1 MAAGRK
7 AAASPSC
14 GGHGGAD
21 TDLAAERW
29 GEGGSGA
36 AELPKAGDGSEEG
49 TGARRGQSRGRD

>member
-29 GEGGSGA
+29 GR
-36 AELPKAGDGSEEG
+36 KAGAGLLSFLRQE
-49 TGARRGQSRGRD
+49 TGVRRGQS